1 MTKLALVLAAA
12 ALALLP
18 ATASAKPQIC
28 DADVIQ
34 QALIDAGKLTAEDVG
49 FGMVVDLVRC
59 GDVTADGDTDAL
71 FTVASG
77 GTAGDTHFGVLRGKA
92 DGSPGALALYR
103 EGYKIGIA
111 RRNRRSF
118 AVLQP
123 HYAEERRE
131 LLPELVPAAALHV
144 DRQPLQGR
152 PGQEA
157 QDRAAA
163 LLPLLAQA
171 AGRRSAQ

>member
-1 MTKLALVLAAA
+1 MTKLALVLAPA

-18 ATASAKPQIC
+18 ATAAAKPQVC
-28 DADVIQ
+28 DPDVIQ

-103 EGYKIGIA
+103 EGYKVGIA

-123 HYAEERRE
+123 HYAKNDANCCPSSYRLRRYTWTGSRFK
-131 LLPELVPAAALHV
+131 A
-144 DRQPLQGR
+144 
-152 PGQEA
+152 GQVKK
-157 QDRAAA
+157 RKT
-163 LLPLLAQA
+163 PP
-171 AGRRSAQ
+171 RRFYRS

>member
-1 MTKLALVLAAA
+1 MTRLALALAAA

-18 ATASAKPQIC
+18 ATATAKPQVC

-34 QALIDAGKLTAEDVG
+34 QALIDAGKMTAEDVG

-59 GDVTADGDTDAL
+59 GDVTADGDTDAV

-77 GTAGDTHFGVLRGKA
+77 GTAGDTHFGVLRGDA

-103 EGYKIGIA
+103 DGYKIGIA

-123 HYAEERRE
+123 HYAENEANCCPSSYRLRRYTWTGSRFKAGKVRKRKN
-131 LLPELVPAAALHV
+131 PP
-144 DRQPLQGR
+144 RRFYR
-152 PGQEA
+152 P
-157 QDRAAA
+157 
-163 LLPLLAQA
+163 
-171 AGRRSAQ
+171 